1 MTFDFEDLEPV
12 VERVRLEGDEYE
24 KSRRRANKD
33 ELTSQASMEIYRSL
47 DSLPIEHKSI
57 IQIALEDALESGQ
70 LLGYPMVSSRIRV
83 LDGRWSNIRSR
94 NALIF

>member
-1 MTFDFEDLEPV
+1 
-12 VERVRLEGDEYE
+12 
-24 KSRRRANKD
+24 
-33 ELTSQASMEIYRSL
+33 MEIYRSL
-47 DSLPIEHKSI
+47 DSLPVEHKSI
-57 IQIALEDALESGQ
+57 IQTALEDALESGQ